1 MIISLSM
8 SMLPSRY
15 PIGSEVYFH
24 PNGWM
29 FQDAGRPLKQA
40 LKAKVVA
47 VRFTDSKVL
56 YDLALLCRQTDAE
69 DRFYDEYYEAIPLR
83 DVDSTFVFMDDIVR
97 EPDPKLVARL
107 AELPSTFIQQVV
119 PEPEASPVEPVA
131 IEDAVPTVPEPTK
144 KVGFFN
150 PDHIFHPGTFD
161 RIFNGGSKPVSLE
174 KTVPIR
180 LSI

>member
-8 SMLPSRY
+8 SLLPSRY
-15 PIGSEVYFH
+15 PIGAEVYFH
-24 PNGWM
+24 PNGWI
-29 FQDAGRPLKQA
+29 FQYAGRPVTQA
-40 LKAKVVA
+40 LRAKVVS
-47 VRFTDSKVL
+47 VRFTDAKVL

-97 EPDPKLVARL
+97 EPDPKLVERL
-107 AELPSTFIQQVV
+107 AALPSTFIPQIVDE
-119 PEPEASPVEPVA
+119 PATLAEPESPVESVDPAAPVA
-131 IEDAVPTVPEPTK
+131 PAAPTN

-150 PDHIFHPGTFD
+150 PDHIFNPQTFD
-161 RIFNGGSKPVSLE
+161 KIFKNAQ
-174 KTVPIR
+174 IR